1 MKCTADGAVA
11 QGTGAVTPTICPA
24 PPADPAVVAA
34 AEGYARFNHI
44 KTEDLGKLLGCLSAQ
59 VRALDADEFI
69 MNNRESKPLVGVVL
83 TGQVAMI
90 SEDMFG
96 KRSILTLLPPDNVFG
111 ETWSLLRLRNRTISF
126 RAAEKSTVLLLDY
139 GHIFH
144 ECNLLCRYHHRMV
157 ENMVEIIAGANL
169 ELIEKLEVSTRLT
182 IREKL
187 LTYLVREAQ
196 RSRSTT
202 FTIPMSQ
209 TELADYI
216 GADRTAMLREL
227 TNMKKDGLIDYSR
240 RTFTLYYQ
248 G

>member
-1 MKCTADGAVA
+1 MRFYSIFDDYPQDAARILEAAGATITIHPLGLPRPDHDQMKAILEEYDGVII
-11 QGTGAVTPTICPA
+11 GT
-24 PPADPAVVAA
+24 
-34 AEGYARFNHI
+34 
-44 KTEDLGKLLGCLSAQ
+44 SQ
-59 VRALDADEFI
+59 
-69 MNNRESKPLVGVVL
+69 
-83 TGQVAMI
+83 MI

>member
-1 MKCTADGAVA
+1 MKCSAEGSRAEGA
-11 QGTGAVTPTICPA
+11 GAAPPLPCPA
-24 PPADPAVVAA
+24 APADPALVEAVRD
-34 AEGYARFNHI
+34 YALFRHI
-44 KTEDLGKLLGCLSAQ
+44 RPQDLGQLLGCLSA
-59 VRALDADEFI
+59 RLMALEADQFI
-69 MNNRESKPLVGVVL
+69 MNNRETKPLVGLVL
-83 TGQVAMI
+83 SGQVAMV

-96 KRSILTLLPPDNVFG
+96 KQSILTILTPDNVFG
-111 ETWSLLRLRNRTISF
+111 ETWSLLRLRNRTVSY
-126 RAAEKSTVLLLDY
+126 RSVRKSRVLLLDY

-157 ENMVEIIAGANL
+157 ENMVEIVAGANL
-169 ELIEKLEVSTRLT
+169 ELIEKLEVSSRLT

-187 LTYLVREAQ
+187 LTYLVREAERN
-196 RSRSTT
+196 RSDA

-240 RTFTLYYQ
+240 RSFTLYYR

>member
-1 MKCTADGAVA
+1 MKCSAEGSLAQGNGAVA
-11 QGTGAVTPTICPA
+11 PAACPA
-24 PPADPAVVAA
+24 PPADPDLAA
-34 AEGYARFNHI
+34 RVQGCALFRHI
-44 KTEDLGKLLGCLSAQ
+44 RSRDLGQLLGCLAAR
-59 VRALDADEFI
+59 VRELEADEFI
-69 MNNRESKPLVGVVL
+69 MNNRETKPLVGVVL
-83 TGQVAMI
+83 SGQVAML

-96 KRSILTLLPPDNVFG
+96 KRSILAMLAPDNVFG

-126 RAAEKSTVLLLDY
+126 RAAGKSTVLLLDY

-169 ELIEKLEVSTRLT
+169 ELIEKLEVSSRLT

-196 RSRSTT
+196 RNRSTA